1 MFDQDLSQGLT
12 RLGSDGGWKVKGG
25 SGLIQIPSPWGLLIC
40 ALHLDMD
47 IWCQFYV
54 SEDLFIIPPKR
65 GTSES
70 QYQYCIAYIIL
81 VLEYTTS
88 MESLIVSFHFVPTL
102 SLPPYF

>member
-1 MFDQDLSQGLT
+1 MEGGRWFRTDSSSLSMGI
-12 RLGSDGGWKVKGG
+12 
-25 SGLIQIPSPWGLLIC
+25 LILLV
-40 ALHLDMD
+40 ALHLGMD
-47 IWCQFYV
+47 VWCQVYV

-70 QYQYCIAYIIL
+70 QYQYYCIAYIIL
-81 VLEYTTS
+81 ALEYT